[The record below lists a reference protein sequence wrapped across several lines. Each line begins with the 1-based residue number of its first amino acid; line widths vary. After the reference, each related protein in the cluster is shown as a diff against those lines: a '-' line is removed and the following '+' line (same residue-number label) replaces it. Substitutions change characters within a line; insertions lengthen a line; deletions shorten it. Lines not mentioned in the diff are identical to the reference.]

1 MRTLIDS
8 GTLAG
13 VFEHFT
19 DAARP
24 ILVKAQEEARRRHD
38 GSIDPEHLFLGLLR
52 EDGGITARKEGWRI
66 DDDGALC
73 PRHTDIWEIRET

>member
-8 GTLAG
+8 GTLVG
-13 VFEHFT
+13 VFEHLT
-19 DAARP
+19 DAARRT
-24 ILVKAQEEARRRHD
+24 LVKAQGEAHRLHD
-38 GSIDPEHLFLGLLR
+38 GSIDPEHLLLGLLR

-66 DDDGALC
+66 DDDGAFC